1 MRGWCRPSRKTLTEY
16 DERSYHSAVPT
27 SKIAITLDS
36 DIVQRLDQLVA
47 DRRFP
52 SRSRA
57 IQMAVQA
64 QIARIDRTRLLREL
78 AKADPAEEMALA
90 EEGLAYDVEEWPEY

>member
-1 MRGWCRPSRKTLTEY
+1 MRVGHTIGE
-16 DERSYHSAVPT
+16 VGT
-27 SKIAITLDS
+27 SKIAISIEAELLER
-36 DIVQRLDQLVA
+36 IDQLVA
-47 DRRFP
+47 ERRFP

-64 QIARIDRTRLLREL
+64 QLARLNRTRLLREL
-78 AKADPAEEMALA
+78 AKVDPAEEQALA